1 MYGEAKMRDPVDR
14 PNSARYARGGPRRS
28 GAPRQSSKDAST
40 APALSEPAVPA
51 LNPDAHKALV
61 ADKLAGFAAVTWD
74 WSRIQEYTVGAI
86 QEILATRTVPPD
98 RMTSPRLDIAIPAIE
113 AMRYSGLKREFALLI
128 ASTMDAALADDAHP
142 SFIEILKQITIDEVR
157 ICLSFPDV
165 GQVLPFANINY
176 LDRGGRILSSLRY
189 IVPEHIAR
197 VCERPK
203 ALGGYI
209 DNLLRLNLIS
219 APAHLAISDE
229 RFYRDLLAQ
238 EFIGAF
244 EATIPPGLKPSVDRR
259 VLALTDFG
267 QLFRR
272 CCLDEH
278 PGISQAIR

>member
-1 MYGEAKMRDPVDR
+1 MREPVER
-14 PNSARYARGGPRRS
+14 PNSSRYARGGPRRA
-28 GAPRQSSKDAST
+28 GLTPRKPAST
-40 APALSEPAVPA
+40 DSALEPPVPA
-51 LNPDAHKALV
+51 LNPEAHKALV

-74 WSRIQEYTVGAI
+74 WSQIQEYTVGAI
-86 QEILATRTVPPD
+86 QEILASRTVPPD

-128 ASTMDAALADDAHP
+128 ASTMDTGLADDAHP
-142 SFIEILKQITIDEVR
+142 SFIEILKQLTIDEVR
-157 ICLSFPDV
+157 IVMSFPDV
-165 GQVLPFANINY
+165 GQVLPCANINY
-176 LDRGGRILSSLRY
+176 LDRTGRILSSLRH
-189 IVPEHIAR
+189 IVPEHVAR

-209 DNLLRLNLIS
+209 DNLLRLNIIS

-238 EFIGAF
+238 DFVAVF
-244 EATIPPGLKPSVDRR
+244 EANVAPGLKASVNRR

-272 CCLDEH
+272 CCLDELGERADVH
-278 PGISQAIR
+278 RL

>member
-1 MYGEAKMRDPVDR
+1 MRDPVER

-28 GAPRQSSKDAST
+28 GSGPRPPAKESAAEAP
-40 APALSEPAVPA
+40 VPA
-51 LNPDAHKALV
+51 LNPEAHKALV

-74 WSRIQEYTVGAI
+74 WSRIQEYTVSSI
-86 QEILATRTVPPD
+86 QEILAIRTVPPD

-128 ASTMDAALADDAHP
+128 ASTMDTSLADDAHP
-142 SFIEILKQITIDEVR
+142 SFIEILKQLTLDEVR
-157 ICLSFPDV
+157 IVLSFPDV

-176 LDRGGRILSSLRY
+176 LDRSGRILSSLRY
-189 IVPEHIAR
+189 IVPEHVAR

-203 ALGGYI
+203 ALGGYM
-209 DNLLRLNLIS
+209 DNLLRLNIIS

-238 EFIGAF
+238 DFVGVF
-244 EATIPPGLKPSVDRR
+244 EAGVAPGLKPSVDRR

-267 QLFRR
+267 QMFRR

-278 PGISQAIR
+278 PGASQSLR

>member
-1 MYGEAKMRDPVDR
+1 MHGEAQMREPVER
-14 PNSARYARGGPRRS
+14 PNSSRYARGGPRRAGMTPRKPAS
-28 GAPRQSSKDAST
+28 MDSAP
-40 APALSEPAVPA
+40 EPPVPA
-51 LNPDAHKALV
+51 LNPEDHKALV

-74 WSRIQEYTVGAI
+74 WSQIQEYTVGAI
-86 QEILATRTVPPD
+86 QEILASWTVPPD

-128 ASTMDAALADDAHP
+128 ASTMDTALADDAHP
-142 SFIEILKQITIDEVR
+142 SFIEILKQLTIDEVR
-157 ICLSFPDV
+157 IVTSFPDV

-176 LDRGGRILSSLRY
+176 LDRTGRILSSLRY

-203 ALGGYI
+203 ALGGYM
-209 DNLLRLNLIS
+209 DNLLRLNIIS

-238 EFIGAF
+238 DFVAAF
-244 EATIPPGLKPSVDRR
+244 EANVAPGLKASIDRR

-272 CCLDEH
+272 CCLDEPRERH
-278 PGISQAIR
+278 DVHRP